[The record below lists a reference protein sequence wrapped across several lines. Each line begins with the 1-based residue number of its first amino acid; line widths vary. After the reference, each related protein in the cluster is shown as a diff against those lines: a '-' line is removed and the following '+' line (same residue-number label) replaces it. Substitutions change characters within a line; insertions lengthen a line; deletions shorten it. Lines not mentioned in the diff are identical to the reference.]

1 MKRRRLLQSALAMA
15 AVPGSIG
22 RAHAGDFPSRVIRIV
37 VPYAPGGAADSLARA
52 VGESMFQ
59 HLGQPVVIDNKPG
72 ASGTTG
78 SLMVS
83 RAAPDGYTLVMGT
96 SASHSL
102 NTVCLPGSY
111 DPVRAFTPVALVTRV
126 PNLVFVSR
134 SLPVQNIEELIAYL
148 KAHPGTGIAVGGPA
162 TSGRFAAELL
172 MAKMQV
178 QLTVVPYAGSTPA
191 TADVRAGHVPVG
203 LTDLLSP
210 MPFIR
215 SGDLRPIALTGLNR
229 ASALPAVST
238 IAETV
243 SPRFDAV
250 AWNALFAPPG
260 APEPIVRKINKSVR
274 KAFEDAGVR
283 QKFEGLGQEIAIS
296 SPAEL
301 KRFMEEDIAR
311 WKAVAQTNKI
321 SF

>member
-1 MKRRRLLQSALAMA
+1 MA
-15 AVPGSIG
+15 ALPASITAA
-22 RAHAGDFPSRVIRIV
+22 RADEFPSRVIRIV

-59 HLGQPVVIDNKPG
+59 HMGQPVVIDNKPG

-78 SLMVS
+78 SLLVS

-111 DPVRAFTPVALVTRV
+111 DPVIAFAPVALVTRV
-126 PNLVFVSR
+126 PNLLFVAR
-134 SLPVQNIEELIAYL
+134 SLPVQNIEELVAYL
-148 KAHPGTGIAVGGPA
+148 KAHLGTGIAVGGPA

-172 MAKMQV
+172 MAK
-178 QLTVVPYAGSTPA
+178 LRLDITVVPYAGSTPA

-210 MPFIR
+210 LPFIR
-215 SGDLRPIALTGLNR
+215 SGDLRPVALTGLSR
-229 ASALPAVST
+229 TASLPGVPTVAD
-238 IAETV
+238 TV

-260 APEPIVRKINKSVR
+260 TPDSIVRKLNESVR
-274 KAFEDAGVR
+274 KTFVDAAVR
-283 QKFEGLGQEIAIS
+283 QKFEGLGQEIAVS

-301 KRFMEEDIAR
+301 KKFIEEDVAR
-311 WKAVAQTNKI
+311 WKAVAQTNKL